1 MTASTWARSG
11 RARRRR
17 LRWASKLPSA
27 TYWFTNRRK
36 SMNQPNQPRPT
47 GITLDK
53 PGGQL
58 IIKWSDGDECHYPLN
73 NLREACPCV
82 ECRGGH
88 ENMGRQSD
96 PKDILSLTPAR
107 AYAIE
112 SIELVGNYALQPF
125 WTD

>member
-1 MTASTWARSG
+1 
-11 RARRRR
+11 
-17 LRWASKLPSA
+17 
-27 TYWFTNRRK
+27 
-36 SMNQPNQPRPT
+36 MNQPNQPRPT

-125 WTD
+125 WTDGHHTGLYTWEYLKRLCVPETARHDG